1 MQRLGCDS
9 LGADS
14 GDSRPV
20 LGILLTIAAMV
31 ALASA
36 DAVAKHLTATYAI
49 VQILWIRYV
58 LYAGY
63 GVYAAYADAGTAGF
77 RSRDMAL
84 QVARASLLAIS
95 NIVVVYAFSQLPL
108 AHVHAVIAV
117 APLIVTGACVMFLG
131 EHVEF
136 RRWLAICAG
145 FVGIVIILRPGA
157 DVFDLVSL
165 SPLAGALLYATYQV
179 LTKLVTRNDGAGT
192 TQFFTGLIGLLWFSI
207 AVPFV
212 WQDPAAGDWWW
223 LCAAAILGTM
233 AHVLIV
239 LGLHLAPASTV
250 QPFNYSMLVAATV
263 LGYIFFDE
271 IPDGATMSGAAV
283 IVTAGLYVIHRER
296 RALAAA

>member
-1 MQRLGCDS
+1 
-9 LGADS
+9 
-14 GDSRPV
+14 
-20 LGILLTIAAMV
+20 MV

-77 RSRDMAL
+77 HSRNVAL

-157 DVFDLVSL
+157 NVFDLVSL

-271 IPDGATMSGAAV
+271 IPDGATMSGAVV
-283 IVTAGLYVIHRER
+283 IVAAGLYVIHRER